1 VCRFDRARS
10 IGGKEEEE
18 EEEEEEERC
27 YFTIYI
33 CDI

>member
-18 EEEEEEERC
+18 EEEEEERC

>member
-18 EEEEEEERC
+18 EEEEEERC

-33 CDI
+33 SDI